1 MAQRVLFGAF
11 GLSSGTMPLPW
22 PTNTPGPTVTDDL
35 LPMMTLGCGDRLD
48 RVPSGQMIASPDS
61 KPRRP
66 SSQLTLAPSRVQACA
81 VADPGQ
87 PTPIADIRIK
97 NASARSIVMSP
108 PQVRLSPSSI
118 VVSGRFSVQRI
129 VMRESGIDQ
138 NVKLSRLFNRL
149 WKYTRL
155 RPPSLAKILLPLQ
168 DRASGEMAE
177 WLKAHAWKA
186 CVRETVPWVRIPL
199 SPPSGCSPVSVV
211 VRPYLL
217 TIN

>member
-81 VADPGQ
+81 VADPG
-87 PTPIADIRIK
+87 P
-97 NASARSIVMSP
+97 
-108 PQVRLSPSSI
+108 
-118 VVSGRFSVQRI
+118 VS
-129 VMRESGIDQ
+129 
-138 NVKLSRLFNRL
+138 
-149 WKYTRL
+149 YTHL
-155 RPPSLAKILLPLQ
+155 R
-168 DRASGEMAE
+168 
-177 WLKAHAWKA
+177 AH
-186 CVRETVPWVRIPL
+186 ETVL
-199 SPPSGCSPVSVV
+199 
-211 VRPYLL
+211 
-217 TIN
+217 